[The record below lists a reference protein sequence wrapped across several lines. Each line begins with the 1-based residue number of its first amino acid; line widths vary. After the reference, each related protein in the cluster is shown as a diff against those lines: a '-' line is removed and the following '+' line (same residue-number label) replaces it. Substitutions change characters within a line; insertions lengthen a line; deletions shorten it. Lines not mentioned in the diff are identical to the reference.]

1 MAVTRTL
8 ETLFDLRKP
17 AVKTNKVLVVGVSS
31 KRSLGLAIGEHMY
44 QNGWETVLTSR
55 RPEKL
60 SAKTPHHDIRFLDY
74 PQSIDAIDDLT
85 DLTGM
90 VFCLAKTDIGEAGQN
105 GLLGTSEENF
115 LKTISTS
122 CYAFIALVR
131 EVQRRNPSLRSV
143 VALTFLGGERV
154 VPGYEVLGVAKAA
167 LEHSVRALAAELGHE
182 NVRVNGVS
190 AGAVPTTSSRVLP
203 DFRKVHEVLSRQ
215 SFLRR
220 GVTAEEVAGAAAYL
234 LSDLSGGMTGEILQV
249 NGGLRHTV
257 L

>member
-1 MAVTRTL
+1 MAVSRAL
-8 ETLFDLRKP
+8 ETLFELRRP
-17 AVKTNKVLVVGVSS
+17 QPKTNKVLVVGVSS
-31 KRSLGLAIGEHMY
+31 KRSLGLAIGDHMQ
-44 QNGWETVLTSR
+44 QNGWGTVLTTR
-55 RPEKL
+55 RPERL
-60 SAKTPHHDIRFLDY
+60 SLVAPHHDVRHLDY
-74 PQSIDAIDDLT
+74 PENMSAIDDLS
-85 DLTGM
+85 DLTGL
-90 VFCLAKTDIGEAGQN
+90 VFCLAKTDISDKAS
-105 GLLGTSEENF
+105 GLLGVSEENF

-122 CYAFIALVR
+122 CYSFIALVR
-131 EVQRRNPSLRSV
+131 EVQRRNPNLRSV
-143 VALTFLGGERV
+143 VALTFLGGERI

-203 DFRKVHEVLSRQ
+203 DFRRVHEALSRQ

-220 GVTAEEVAGAAAYL
+220 GVTAEEVAGTAAYL
-234 LSDLSGGMTGEILQV
+234 LSDQSGGMTGEILQV

>member
-1 MAVTRTL
+1 MAVNRAL

-17 AVKTNKVLVVGVSS
+17 VRKTNKVLVVGVSS
-31 KRSLGLAIGEHMY
+31 KRSLGLAIGEHMH
-44 QNGWETVLTSR
+44 QCGWETVLTTR

-60 SAKTPHHDIRFLDY
+60 SAMAPRHDVRMLDY
-74 PQSIDAIDDLT
+74 PDDIEAIDDLQ
-85 DLTGM
+85 DLTGL
-90 VFCLAKTDIGEAGQN
+90 VFCLAKTDVADKGS
-105 GLLGTSEENF
+105 GLLGVSEENF

-131 EVQRRNPSLRSV
+131 EVQRRNPNLRSV

-182 NVRVNGVS
+182 NVRVNAVS

-203 DFRKVHEVLSRQ
+203 DFRKVHEALSRQ

-220 GVTAEEVAGAAAYL
+220 GVTAEEVAGATAYL
-234 LSDLSGGMTGEILQV
+234 LGEQSGGMTGEILQV

>member
-131 EVQRRNPSLRSV
+131 EVQRAAGLPTDDQRLNAHRNR
-143 VALTFLGGERV
+143 
-154 VPGYEVLGVAKAA
+154 
-167 LEHSVRALAAELGHE
+167 LEWGTTQPQARLGHGLP
-182 NVRVNGVS
+182 R
-190 AGAVPTTSSRVLP
+190 LP
-203 DFRKVHEVLSRQ
+203 DGVRSPGTRQ
-215 SFLRR
+215 QQD
-220 GVTAEEVAGAAAYL
+220 EE
-234 LSDLSGGMTGEILQV
+234 TP
-249 NGGLRHTV
+249 
-257 L
+257 

>member
-1 MAVTRTL
+1 MPVSRTL

-17 AVKTNKVLVVGVSS
+17 AERTNKVLVVGVSS
-31 KRSLGLAIGEHMY
+31 KWSLGLAIGEHMY
-44 QNGWETVLTSR
+44 NSGWQTVLTSR

-60 SAKTPHHDIRFLDY
+60 TAKAPHHDIRFLDY
-74 PQSIDAIDDLT
+74 PASMEAINDLT

-90 VFCLAKTDIGEAGQN
+90 VFCLAKTDVTDSSQG
-105 GLLGTSEENF
+105 GLLGVSEENF
-115 LKTISTS
+115 LKTIATS
-122 CYAFIALVR
+122 SYAFIALVR
-131 EVQRRNPSLRSV
+131 EVQRRNPKLRSV

-220 GVTAEEVAGAAAYL
+220 GVTAEEVAGATAYL
-234 LSDLSGGMTGEILQV
+234 LSDQSGGMTGEILQV

-257 L
+257 V

>member
-1 MAVTRTL
+1 MPVSRAL
-8 ETLFDLRKP
+8 ETLFELRKP
-17 AVKTNKVLVVGVSS
+17 AEKTNKVLVVGVSS
-31 KRSLGLAIGEHMY
+31 KWSLGLAIGEHMH
-44 QNGWETVLTSR
+44 NCGWQTVLTSR

-60 SAKTPHHDIRFLDY
+60 AAKAPHHDIRFLDY
-74 PQSIDAIDDLT
+74 PSSIDAIHDLT

-90 VFCLAKTDIGEAGQN
+90 VFCLAKTDVADSAQG
-105 GLLGTSEENF
+105 GLLGVSEENF
-115 LKTISTS
+115 LKTIGTS

-131 EVQRRNPSLRSV
+131 EVQRRNPKLRSV
-143 VALTFLGGERV
+143 VALTFLGGERI

-167 LEHSVRALAAELGHE
+167 LEHSVRALAAELGQE

-220 GVTAEEVAGAAAYL
+220 GVTAEEIAGATAYL
-234 LSDLSGGMTGEILQV
+234 LSEQSGGMTGEILQV

-257 L
+257 V

>member
-1 MAVTRTL
+1 MPVSRTL
-8 ETLFDLRKP
+8 ETLFELKKP
-17 AVKTNKVLVVGVSS
+17 AEKANKVLVVGVSS
-31 KRSLGLAIGEHMY
+31 KWSLGLAIGEHMH
-44 QNGWETVLTSR
+44 NCGWQTVLTSR

-60 SAKTPHHDIRFLDY
+60 AAKAPHHDIRFLDY
-74 PQSIDAIDDLT
+74 PASIDAIHDLT

-90 VFCLAKTDIGEAGQN
+90 VFCLAKTDIADSAQG
-105 GLLGTSEENF
+105 GLLGVSEENF
-115 LKTISTS
+115 LKTIGTS

-131 EVQRRNPSLRSV
+131 EVQRRNPKLRSV

-167 LEHSVRALAAELGHE
+167 LEHSVRALAAELGQE

-220 GVTAEEVAGAAAYL
+220 GVTAEEIAGATAYL
-234 LSDLSGGMTGEILQV
+234 LSEQSGGMTGEILQV

-257 L
+257 V

>member
-31 KRSLGLAIGEHMY
+31 KRSLGLAIGEHMH

-60 SAKTPHHDIRFLDY
+60 AAKTPHHDIRFLDY
-74 PQSIDAIDDLT
+74 PHSIDAIDDLT

-90 VFCLAKTDIGEAGQN
+90 VFCLAKTDVTEAGQG

-131 EVQRRNPSLRSV
+131 EVQRRNPNLRSV

-167 LEHSVRALAAELGHE
+167 LEHSVRALASELGHE

-220 GVTAEEVAGAAAYL
+220 GVTAEEVAGATAYL
-234 LSDLSGGMTGEILQV
+234 LSDVSGGMTGEILQV